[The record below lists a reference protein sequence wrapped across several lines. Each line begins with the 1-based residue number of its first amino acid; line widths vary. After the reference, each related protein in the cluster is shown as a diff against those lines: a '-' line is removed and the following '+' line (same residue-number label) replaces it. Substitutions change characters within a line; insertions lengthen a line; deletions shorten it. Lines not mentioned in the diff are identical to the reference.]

1 MYAQIFAIIAPI
13 LLIAAVGYAWSV
25 AKLEFHGRF
34 LSSLVVNVGTPCLI
48 LGAIVQIGLP
58 AEELLEMTAITLT
71 GLALF
76 FASNAIFLK
85 IYRKP
90 LRPYLGPLSFSNTAN
105 MGIPVCLLALGQEA
119 MVLAIVVFMITSI
132 VQFSLGVALVG
143 GRNPASAM
151 FTAPVFYATVLAFL
165 VVLFGINMPVAITN
179 TLELLGG
186 IAIPLML
193 LSLGVSLHSLR
204 VNAIGPSI
212 VMALVRV
219 GGGFALGLVVCW
231 LFDLEGIKRAVV
243 LIQAAMP
250 SAVAC
255 YMLAEAYDNHAQEVA
270 GVVVFSTIVSFLTM
284 PLLLWFIL

>member
-13 LLIAAVGYAWSV
+13 LLIAAVGYGWSV
-25 AKLEFHGRF
+25 AKLEYHGRF

-48 LGAIVQIGLP
+48 LAAIVKTGLP
-58 AEELLEMTAITLT
+58 SSELLEMTAITLT
-71 GLALF
+71 GLAIF
-76 FASNAIFLK
+76 FAFNALFLK
-85 IYRKP
+85 LYGKP

-105 MGIPVCLLALGQEA
+105 MGIPVCLLALGHDA
-119 MVLAIVVFMITSI
+119 MVLAIVIFMITSI

-143 GRNPASAM
+143 GKNPASAM
-151 FTAPVFYATVLAFL
+151 LTAPVFYATVLAFI
-165 VVLFGINMPVAITN
+165 VVLLGLQMPAALTN

-204 VNAIGPSI
+204 VNAIGPSL
-212 VMALVRV
+212 VMAIVRV
-219 GGGFALGLVVCW
+219 GGGFVLGLLLCW
-231 LFDLEGIKRAVV
+231 LFDLDGVKRGVV

-255 YMLAEAYDNHAQEVA
+255 HMLAEAYNNHAQEVA

-284 PLLLWFIL
+284 PLLLWYVL